1 MKNSVILKTAAVL
14 CGINMFFALWTTWTM
29 SAARSRIVIAEES
42 IAKNKEIISSLR
54 SAITSE
60 SSVRENNIER
70 LNSTTNKLNQQLKE
84 ILRNLS
90 VE

>member
-29 SAARSRIVIAEES
+29 STVRSRILIAEES
-42 IAKNKEIISSLR
+42 IAKNQEMIASLR

-60 SSVRENNIER
+60 SNVRENNIER
-70 LNSTTNKLNQQLKE
+70 LNSVTEEVNQQLKE